1 MLNIWRSLFGSSS
14 RQTQPAARRRRIDL
28 GEALPPYTLYAVG
41 DVHGCLNELLAVETR
56 IREDIVA
63 SEAPG
68 LIVYLGDYV
77 DRGPQSAGVLNHLSG
92 PNNDKRMRR
101 LPLCGNHDAIFAAF
115 ARDPANHMEWIDHGG
130 RQTMLS
136 YGIDIDE
143 LLTRVRRR
151 PDEVARVLQQAIPAR
166 HLSFIDVLPISLRV
180 GPFLFVHAGIRPG
193 VALPDQTDE
202 DMLWIREPFL
212 SVGPQLPFTVVHGH
226 SPVPEPDFGRSRIG
240 IDTGA
245 YGSGKLSVLKIA
257 NGVPSLLNPS

>member
-1 MLNIWRSLFGSSS
+1 MLNIWKSLFGGSS
-14 RQTQPAARRRRIDL
+14 RDVQPATRRRRIDL
-28 GEALPPYTLYAVG
+28 GEALPPYTIYAVG
-41 DVHGCLNELLAVETR
+41 DVHGCLNELLAVESM
-56 IREDIVA
+56 IREDIMA

-77 DRGPQSAGVLNHLSG
+77 DRGPQSAGVLNHLSS

-101 LPLCGNHDAIFAAF
+101 LPLCGNHDVIFAAF

-143 LLTRVRRR
+143 TLTRVRRR
-151 PDEVARVLQQAIPAR
+151 PEEVARVLQQAIPAR
-166 HLSFIDVLPISLRV
+166 HLSFIDVLPISLRA

-193 VALPDQTDE
+193 VPMLEQTDE

-212 SVGPQLPFTVVHGH
+212 STGSQLPLTVVHGH
-226 SPVPEPDFGRSRIG
+226 SPVSKPDFGPSRIG

-245 YGSGKLSVLKIA
+245 YVSGKLSVLKIA
-257 NGVPSLLNPS
+257 NGVPSMLDPS